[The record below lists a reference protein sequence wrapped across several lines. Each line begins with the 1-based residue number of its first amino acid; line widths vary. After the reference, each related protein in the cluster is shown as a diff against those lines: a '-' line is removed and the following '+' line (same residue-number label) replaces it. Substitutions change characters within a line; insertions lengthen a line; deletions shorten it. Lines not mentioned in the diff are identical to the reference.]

1 VDVGSTAVRVAEVAA
16 GDIPVVVRAA
26 QVPLP
31 PGVVEAG
38 EVRQPEAVAEALREV
53 WSKSGVKSKQV
64 HLGVGNQRVVVREV
78 ALPWLPEKE
87 LRDTLGFQ
95 VQEFIPMAS
104 DEAVL
109 DFDPLGE
116 MNQGGRRM
124 VRILLVAA
132 HRPMVNALVEA
143 ALAAK
148 LDPQGIDLTP
158 FAVVRAVGTGDE
170 GLDLDSSG
178 DEAIVDIGAQVTSIC
193 VHDRGVTRFVR
204 MLPSGGRDI
213 TLALAAGL
221 SVDEDGAERLKR
233 GESIEAPTQ
242 VEPSAGEPAIEL
254 PPPAD
259 SLPVDGPPVD
269 TMPVEAPRGV
279 PAALPDPTE
288 VGRDVEVLERADDV
302 ELARAVHRVV
312 DLGVR
317 RQAIERADH
326 PVGPRLDPHHMALIE
341 DHHRL
346 LVLRRAGRAGGLVRP
361 EHGFDV
367 RRQVCAELGQLGEP
381 EPDIRRRALDDER
394 GDPVRLGDGVGHAE
408 HPAPRMPEDVA
419 ARQPERLP
427 NGIDLFDVELGRP
440 HRGIM
445 RLGDARVPT
454 PELIVEDDAAAL
466 GQGSVRFHVMPGRA
480 GPAM

>member
-1 VDVGSTAVRVAEVAA
+1 MARTRIGVDVGSTAVRVAEVAA

-31 PGVVEAG
+31 PGVVQAG
-38 EVRQPEAVAEALREV
+38 EVRQPEAVAEALREL
-53 WSKSGVKSKQV
+53 WSKAGVKSKQV

-116 MNQGGRRM
+116 MDQGGRRM

-132 HRPMVNALVEA
+132 HKPMVNALVEA

-158 FAVVRAVGTGDE
+158 FAVIRAVGTGDE

-221 SVDEDGAERLKR
+221 SVDEDVAERLKR
-233 GESIEAPTQ
+233 GDSIEAPTQ

-269 TMPVEAPRGV
+269 TLPVEAPRGV

-288 VGRDVEVLERADDV
+288 VRQLALTRAGSFVDEVRSSLEFYTAQMPNAQIGRVL
-302 ELARAVHRVV
+302 VV
-312 DLGVR
+312 G
-317 RQAIERADH
+317 
-326 PVGPRLDPHHMALIE
+326 GGSRLDG
-341 DHHRL
+341 L
-346 LVLRRAGRAGGLVRP
+346 L
-361 EHGFDV
+361 
-367 RRQVCAELGQLGEP
+367 ELLQ
-381 EPDIRRRALDDER
+381 
-394 GDPVRLGDGVGHAE
+394 
-408 HPAPRMPEDVA
+408 
-419 ARQPERLP
+419 ERLP
-427 NGIDLFDVELGRP
+427 VPVERGRLFERAKSEIELSAEASAEAEAVLSVAVGLAIP
-440 HRGIM
+440 
-445 RLGDARVPT
+445 ARRN
-454 PELIVEDDAAAL
+454 A
-466 GQGSVRFHVMPGRA
+466 
-480 GPAM
+480 

>member
-1 VDVGSTAVRVAEVAA
+1 VARTRIGVDVGSTAVRVAEVAA

-78 ALPWLPEKE
+78 ALPWLPERE

-132 HRPMVNALVEA
+132 HRPMVDALVEA

-213 TLALAAGL
+213 TLALASDLG
-221 SVDEDGAERLKR
+221 VDEAAAERLKR
-233 GESIEAPTQ
+233 GETPETPTQ
-242 VEPSAGEPAIEL
+242 DGPHDPPKDAADRPIADQPVIGPP

-259 SLPVDGPPVD
+259 SLPVDGPPAD
-269 TMPVEAPRGV
+269 TLPVEAPRGA
-279 PAALPDPTE
+279 PAVLPGPTE
-288 VGRDVEVLERADDV
+288 VRQLA
-302 ELARAVHRVV
+302 LARAGSFVDEVRSSLEFYTAQMPNAQIGRVLV
-312 DLGVR
+312 
-317 RQAIERADH
+317 
-326 PVGPRLDPHHMALIE
+326 VGGGSRLDG
-341 DHHRL
+341 L
-346 LVLRRAGRAGGLVRP
+346 L
-361 EHGFDV
+361 
-367 RRQVCAELGQLGEP
+367 ELLQ
-381 EPDIRRRALDDER
+381 
-394 GDPVRLGDGVGHAE
+394 
-408 HPAPRMPEDVA
+408 
-419 ARQPERLP
+419 ERLP
-427 NGIDLFDVELGRP
+427 VPVDRGRLFERAKSEIELSAEAPAEAEAVLSVAVGLAIP
-440 HRGIM
+440 
-445 RLGDARVPT
+445 ARRS
-454 PELIVEDDAAAL
+454 A
-466 GQGSVRFHVMPGRA
+466 
-480 GPAM
+480 

>member
-1 VDVGSTAVRVAEVAA
+1 MPRTRIGVDVGSTAVRVAEVAA
-16 GDIPVVVRAA
+16 GEIPVIVRAA

-38 EVRQPEAVAEALREV
+38 EVRQPEIVGEALREL
-53 WSKSGVKSKQV
+53 WSKAGVKSKQV
-64 HLGVGNQRVVVREV
+64 HLGVGNQRVVVREL

-116 MNQGGRRM
+116 MDQGGRRM

-132 HRPMVNALVEA
+132 HKPMVNALVEA

-158 FAVVRAVGTGDE
+158 FAVIRAVGAGDD

-213 TLALAAGL
+213 TLALASGL
-221 SVDEDGAERLKR
+221 GVDDEMAERLKR
-233 GESIEAPTQ
+233 GERFGGIADAVPAVGSPADGAPAVQ
-242 VEPSAGEPAIEL
+242 L

-259 SLPVDGPPVD
+259 ALPVDTLPTD
-269 TMPVEAPRGV
+269 TLPTDTLPAEAPRGV
-279 PAALPDPTE
+279 PGVLADPAAVRHLALTRAGSFVDE
-288 VGRDVEVLERADDV
+288 VRSSLEFYTAQMPNTQIGRVL
-302 ELARAVHRVV
+302 VV
-312 DLGVR
+312 G
-317 RQAIERADH
+317 
-326 PVGPRLDPHHMALIE
+326 GGSRLDG
-341 DHHRL
+341 L
-346 LVLRRAGRAGGLVRP
+346 L
-361 EHGFDV
+361 
-367 RRQVCAELGQLGEP
+367 ELLQ
-381 EPDIRRRALDDER
+381 
-394 GDPVRLGDGVGHAE
+394 
-408 HPAPRMPEDVA
+408 
-419 ARQPERLP
+419 ERLP
-427 NGIDLFDVELGRP
+427 VPVDRGRLFERAKSEIELSAEASAEAEAVLAVAVGLAIPSWRS
-440 HRGIM
+440 
-445 RLGDARVPT
+445 A
-454 PELIVEDDAAAL
+454 
-466 GQGSVRFHVMPGRA
+466 
-480 GPAM
+480 

>member
-1 VDVGSTAVRVAEVAA
+1 MARTRIGVDVGSTAVRVAEVAA

-104 DEAVL
+104 DDAVL

-213 TLALAAGL
+213 TLALASGL
-221 SVDEDGAERLKR
+221 GVDEAAAERLKR
-233 GESIEAPTQ
+233 GETPETPTQ
-242 VEPSAGEPAIEL
+242 DAQKDAADRPSADQPAIEL

-259 SLPVDGPPVD
+259 SLPVDGPPAD
-269 TMPVEAPRGV
+269 TLPVEAPRGA
-279 PAALPDPTE
+279 PAVLTDPTE
-288 VGRDVEVLERADDV
+288 VRRLALTRAGSFVDEVRSSLEFYTAQMPNAQIGRVL
-302 ELARAVHRVV
+302 VV
-312 DLGVR
+312 G
-317 RQAIERADH
+317 
-326 PVGPRLDPHHMALIE
+326 GGSRLDG
-341 DHHRL
+341 L
-346 LVLRRAGRAGGLVRP
+346 L
-361 EHGFDV
+361 
-367 RRQVCAELGQLGEP
+367 ELLQ
-381 EPDIRRRALDDER
+381 
-394 GDPVRLGDGVGHAE
+394 
-408 HPAPRMPEDVA
+408 
-419 ARQPERLP
+419 ERLP
-427 NGIDLFDVELGRP
+427 VPVDRGRLFERAKSEIELSAEASAEAEAVLSVAVGLAIP
-440 HRGIM
+440 
-445 RLGDARVPT
+445 ARRN
-454 PELIVEDDAAAL
+454 A
-466 GQGSVRFHVMPGRA
+466 
-480 GPAM
+480 

>member
-1 VDVGSTAVRVAEVAA
+1 VPRTRIGVDVGSTAVRVAEVAA
-16 GDIPVVVRAA
+16 GEIPVIVRAA

-38 EVRQPEAVAEALREV
+38 EVRQPEVVAEALREL
-53 WSKSGVKSKQV
+53 WSKAGVKSKQV
-64 HLGVGNQRVVVREV
+64 HLGVGNQRVVVREL

-116 MNQGGRRM
+116 MDQGGRRM

-132 HRPMVNALVEA
+132 HKQMVNALVEA

-158 FAVVRAVGTGDE
+158 FAVTRAVGTGDE

-213 TLALAAGL
+213 TLALASGL
-221 SVDEDGAERLKR
+221 GVDDEMAERLKR
-233 GESIEAPTQ
+233 GERFGGIADAVPA
-242 VEPSAGEPAIEL
+242 VESPADGSAAVQL

-259 SLPVDGPPVD
+259 ALPVDTLPTG
-269 TMPVEAPRGV
+269 TLPVEAPRGV
-279 PAALPDPTE
+279 PGVLADPAE
-288 VGRDVEVLERADDV
+288 VRDLA
-302 ELARAVHRVV
+302 LARAGSFVDEVRSSLEFYTAQMPNAQIGRVLV
-312 DLGVR
+312 
-317 RQAIERADH
+317 
-326 PVGPRLDPHHMALIE
+326 VGGGSRLDG
-341 DHHRL
+341 L
-346 LVLRRAGRAGGLVRP
+346 L
-361 EHGFDV
+361 
-367 RRQVCAELGQLGEP
+367 ELLQ
-381 EPDIRRRALDDER
+381 
-394 GDPVRLGDGVGHAE
+394 
-408 HPAPRMPEDVA
+408 
-419 ARQPERLP
+419 ERLP
-427 NGIDLFDVELGRP
+427 VPVDRGRLFERAKSEIELSAEASAEAEAVLAVAVGLA
-440 HRGIM
+440 I
-445 RLGDARVPT
+445 
-454 PELIVEDDAAAL
+454 
-466 GQGSVRFHVMPGRA
+466 PGWRSA
-480 GPAM
+480 

>member
-53 WSKSGVKSKQV
+53 WSRSGVKSKQV

-213 TLALAAGL
+213 TLALASGL
-221 SVDEDGAERLKR
+221 GVDEAAAERLKR
-233 GESIEAPTQ
+233 GETPEMPTQ
-242 VEPSAGEPAIEL
+242 DGPQDAPKDAADRPSADQPAIGP

-259 SLPVDGPPVD
+259 SLPVDGLPAD
-269 TMPVEAPRGV
+269 TLPVEAPRGA
-279 PAALPDPTE
+279 PAVLPDPTDVRQLALTRAGSFVDE
-288 VGRDVEVLERADDV
+288 VRSSLEFYTAQMPNAQIGRVL
-302 ELARAVHRVV
+302 VV
-312 DLGVR
+312 G
-317 RQAIERADH
+317 
-326 PVGPRLDPHHMALIE
+326 GGSRLDG
-341 DHHRL
+341 L
-346 LVLRRAGRAGGLVRP
+346 L
-361 EHGFDV
+361 
-367 RRQVCAELGQLGEP
+367 ELLQ
-381 EPDIRRRALDDER
+381 
-394 GDPVRLGDGVGHAE
+394 
-408 HPAPRMPEDVA
+408 
-419 ARQPERLP
+419 ERLP
-427 NGIDLFDVELGRP
+427 VPVDRGRLFERAKSEIELSAEASAEAEAVLSVAVGLAIP
-440 HRGIM
+440 
-445 RLGDARVPT
+445 ARRN
-454 PELIVEDDAAAL
+454 A
-466 GQGSVRFHVMPGRA
+466 
-480 GPAM
+480 

>member
-1 VDVGSTAVRVAEVAA
+1 VARTRIGVDVGSTAVRVAEVAA

-38 EVRQPEAVAEALREV
+38 EVRQPEAVADALREL

-116 MNQGGRRM
+116 MDQGGRRM

-132 HRPMVNALVEA
+132 HKPMVNALVEA

-158 FAVVRAVGTGDE
+158 FAVIRAVGTGDE

-204 MLPSGGRDI
+204 ILPSGGRDI
-213 TLALAAGL
+213 TLALASGL
-221 SVDEDGAERLKR
+221 SVDEDVAERLKR
-233 GESIEAPTQ
+233 GEPVEGPTQ

-259 SLPVDGPPVD
+259 PLLVDGPPAD
-269 TMPVEAPRGV
+269 TLPVEAPRGV
-279 PAALPDPTE
+279 PAVLPDPTE
-288 VGRDVEVLERADDV
+288 VRQLALTRAGSFVDEVRSSLEFYTAQMPNAQIGRVL
-302 ELARAVHRVV
+302 VV
-312 DLGVR
+312 G
-317 RQAIERADH
+317 
-326 PVGPRLDPHHMALIE
+326 GGSRLDG
-341 DHHRL
+341 L
-346 LVLRRAGRAGGLVRP
+346 L
-361 EHGFDV
+361 
-367 RRQVCAELGQLGEP
+367 ELLQ
-381 EPDIRRRALDDER
+381 
-394 GDPVRLGDGVGHAE
+394 
-408 HPAPRMPEDVA
+408 
-419 ARQPERLP
+419 ERLP
-427 NGIDLFDVELGRP
+427 VPVDRGRLFERAKSEIELSAEASAEAEAV
-440 HRGIM
+440 
-445 RLGDARVPT
+445 L
-454 PELIVEDDAAAL
+454 
-466 GQGSVRFHVMPGRA
+466 SVAVGLAIPPRRNA
-480 GPAM
+480 

>member
-1 VDVGSTAVRVAEVAA
+1 MARTRIGVDVGSTAVRVAEVAA

-38 EVRQPEAVAEALREV
+38 EVRQPEAVAEALREL

-116 MNQGGRRM
+116 MDQGGRRM

-132 HRPMVNALVEA
+132 HKPMVNALVEA

-158 FAVVRAVGTGDE
+158 FAVIRAVGTGDE

-213 TLALAAGL
+213 TLALASGL
-221 SVDEDGAERLKR
+221 GVDEDVAERLKR
-233 GESIEAPTQ
+233 GGSVETPTQ
-242 VEPSAGEPAIEL
+242 DRARPPTSRAIEL

-259 SLPVDGPPVD
+259 SLPVEGPPAD
-269 TMPVEAPRGV
+269 TLPVEAPRGA
-279 PAALPDPTE
+279 PAALPDATE
-288 VGRDVEVLERADDV
+288 VRQLALTRAGSFVDEVRSSLEFYTAQMPNAQIGRVL
-302 ELARAVHRVV
+302 VV
-312 DLGVR
+312 G
-317 RQAIERADH
+317 
-326 PVGPRLDPHHMALIE
+326 GGSRLDG
-341 DHHRL
+341 L
-346 LVLRRAGRAGGLVRP
+346 L
-361 EHGFDV
+361 
-367 RRQVCAELGQLGEP
+367 ELLQ
-381 EPDIRRRALDDER
+381 
-394 GDPVRLGDGVGHAE
+394 
-408 HPAPRMPEDVA
+408 
-419 ARQPERLP
+419 ERLP
-427 NGIDLFDVELGRP
+427 VPVDRGRLFERAKSEIELSAEASAEAEAVLSVAVGLA
-440 HRGIM
+440 I
-445 RLGDARVPT
+445 PT
-454 PELIVEDDAAAL
+454 RRNA
-466 GQGSVRFHVMPGRA
+466 
-480 GPAM
+480 

>member
-1 VDVGSTAVRVAEVAA
+1 VARTRIGVDVGSTAVRVAEVAA

-38 EVRQPEAVAEALREV
+38 EVRQPEAVAEALREL

-116 MNQGGRRM
+116 MDQGGRRM

-132 HRPMVNALVEA
+132 HKPMVNALVEA

-158 FAVVRAVGTGDE
+158 FAVIRAVGTGDE

-213 TLALAAGL
+213 TLALASGL
-221 SVDEDGAERLKR
+221 GVDEDVAERLKR
-233 GESIEAPTQ
+233 GESLETPTQ
-242 VEPSAGEPAIEL
+242 DDEPSADRPAIEL

-259 SLPVDGPPVD
+259 SLPVDGPPAD
-269 TMPVEAPRGV
+269 TLPVEAPRGV
-279 PAALPDPTE
+279 PTVLPNPTE
-288 VGRDVEVLERADDV
+288 VREMALTRAGSFVDEVRSSLEFYTAQMPNAQIGRVL
-302 ELARAVHRVV
+302 VV
-312 DLGVR
+312 G
-317 RQAIERADH
+317 
-326 PVGPRLDPHHMALIE
+326 GGSRLDG
-341 DHHRL
+341 L
-346 LVLRRAGRAGGLVRP
+346 L
-361 EHGFDV
+361 
-367 RRQVCAELGQLGEP
+367 ELLQ
-381 EPDIRRRALDDER
+381 
-394 GDPVRLGDGVGHAE
+394 
-408 HPAPRMPEDVA
+408 
-419 ARQPERLP
+419 ERLP
-427 NGIDLFDVELGRP
+427 VPVDRGRLFERAKSEIELSAEASAEAEAVLSVAVGLAIP
-440 HRGIM
+440 
-445 RLGDARVPT
+445 ARRN
-454 PELIVEDDAAAL
+454 A
-466 GQGSVRFHVMPGRA
+466 
-480 GPAM
+480 

>member
-1 VDVGSTAVRVAEVAA
+1 MARTRIGVDVGSTAVRVAEVAA

-132 HRPMVNALVEA
+132 HRPMVDALVAA
-143 ALAAK
+143 ALAAN

-204 MLPSGGRDI
+204 ILPSGGRDI
-213 TLALAAGL
+213 TLALASDLG
-221 SVDEDGAERLKR
+221 VDEAAAERLKR
-233 GESIEAPTQ
+233 GETPEMPTQ
-242 VEPSAGEPAIEL
+242 DGPQDAPKDAPGRPTADQPAIGPAVL
-254 PPPAD
+254 P
-259 SLPVDGPPVD
+259 G
-269 TMPVEAPRGV
+269 
-279 PAALPDPTE
+279 PTE
-288 VGRDVEVLERADDV
+288 VRQLALTRAGSFVDEVRSSLEFYTAQMPNAQIGRVL
-302 ELARAVHRVV
+302 VV
-312 DLGVR
+312 G
-317 RQAIERADH
+317 
-326 PVGPRLDPHHMALIE
+326 GGSRLDG
-341 DHHRL
+341 L
-346 LVLRRAGRAGGLVRP
+346 L
-361 EHGFDV
+361 
-367 RRQVCAELGQLGEP
+367 ELLQ
-381 EPDIRRRALDDER
+381 
-394 GDPVRLGDGVGHAE
+394 
-408 HPAPRMPEDVA
+408 
-419 ARQPERLP
+419 ERLP
-427 NGIDLFDVELGRP
+427 VPVDRGRLFERAKSEIELSAEASAEAEAVLSVAVGLAIP
-440 HRGIM
+440 
-445 RLGDARVPT
+445 ARRN
-454 PELIVEDDAAAL
+454 A
-466 GQGSVRFHVMPGRA
+466 
-480 GPAM
+480 

>member
-53 WSKSGVKSKQV
+53 WSRSGVKSKQV

-193 VHDRGVTRFVR
+193 VHDRSVTRFVR

-213 TLALAAGL
+213 TLALASGL
-221 SVDEDGAERLKR
+221 GVDEAAAERLKR
-233 GESIEAPTQ
+233 GETPEMPTQ
-242 VEPSAGEPAIEL
+242 DGPQDAPKDAADRPSADQPAIGP

-259 SLPVDGPPVD
+259 SLPVDGLPAD
-269 TMPVEAPRGV
+269 TLPVEAPRGA
-279 PAALPDPTE
+279 PAVLPDPTDVRQLALTRAGSFVDE
-288 VGRDVEVLERADDV
+288 VRSSLEFYTAQMPNAQIGRVL
-302 ELARAVHRVV
+302 VV
-312 DLGVR
+312 G
-317 RQAIERADH
+317 
-326 PVGPRLDPHHMALIE
+326 GGSRLDG
-341 DHHRL
+341 L
-346 LVLRRAGRAGGLVRP
+346 L
-361 EHGFDV
+361 
-367 RRQVCAELGQLGEP
+367 ELLQ
-381 EPDIRRRALDDER
+381 
-394 GDPVRLGDGVGHAE
+394 
-408 HPAPRMPEDVA
+408 
-419 ARQPERLP
+419 ERLP
-427 NGIDLFDVELGRP
+427 VPVDRGRLFERAKSEIELSAEASAEAEAVLSVAVGLAIP
-440 HRGIM
+440 
-445 RLGDARVPT
+445 ARRN
-454 PELIVEDDAAAL
+454 A
-466 GQGSVRFHVMPGRA
+466 
-480 GPAM
+480 

>member
-1 VDVGSTAVRVAEVAA
+1 MARTRIGVDVGSTAVRVAEVAA

-38 EVRQPEAVAEALREV
+38 EVRQPEAVAEALREL

-87 LRDTLGFQ
+87 QRDTLGFQ
-95 VQEFIPMAS
+95 VQEFIPMAT

-109 DFDPLGE
+109 DFDLLGE
-116 MNQGGRRM
+116 MDQGGRRM

-132 HRPMVNALVEA
+132 HKPMVNALVEA

-148 LDPQGIDLTP
+148 LDPQGIDLSP
-158 FAVVRAVGTGDE
+158 FAVIRAVGTGDV

-193 VHDRGVTRFVR
+193 VHDRGATRFVR

-213 TLALAAGL
+213 TLPLASGL
-221 SVDEDGAERLKR
+221 GVDEELAERLKR
-233 GESIEAPTQ
+233 GETLEAPTQ

-269 TMPVEAPRGV
+269 TLPVEAPRGV
-279 PAALPDPTE
+279 PAPLPDPTE
-288 VGRDVEVLERADDV
+288 VRQLALTRAGSFVDEVRSSLEFYTAQMPNAQIGRVL
-302 ELARAVHRVV
+302 VV
-312 DLGVR
+312 G
-317 RQAIERADH
+317 
-326 PVGPRLDPHHMALIE
+326 GGSRLDG
-341 DHHRL
+341 L
-346 LVLRRAGRAGGLVRP
+346 L
-361 EHGFDV
+361 
-367 RRQVCAELGQLGEP
+367 ELLQ
-381 EPDIRRRALDDER
+381 
-394 GDPVRLGDGVGHAE
+394 
-408 HPAPRMPEDVA
+408 
-419 ARQPERLP
+419 ERLP
-427 NGIDLFDVELGRP
+427 VPVDRGRLFERAKSEIELSPEASAEAEAVLSVAVGLAIP
-440 HRGIM
+440 
-445 RLGDARVPT
+445 ARRN
-454 PELIVEDDAAAL
+454 A
-466 GQGSVRFHVMPGRA
+466 
-480 GPAM
+480 

>member
-1 VDVGSTAVRVAEVAA
+1 VAKTRIGVDVGSTAVRVAEVAA

-38 EVRQPEAVAEALREV
+38 EVRQPEAVAEALREL

-116 MNQGGRRM
+116 MDQGGRRM

-132 HRPMVNALVEA
+132 HKPMVNALVEA

-148 LDPQGIDLTP
+148 LDPQSIDLTP
-158 FAVVRAVGTGDE
+158 FAVIRAVGTGDE
-170 GLDLDSSG
+170 GLDLDASG

-213 TLALAAGL
+213 TLALASGL
-221 SVDEDGAERLKR
+221 GVDEDAAERLKR
-233 GESIEAPTQ
+233 GESPETPTQ
-242 VEPSAGEPAIEL
+242 DGPQNAPAEPSVDQPAIEL

-259 SLPVDGPPVD
+259 SLPVEGPRAD
-269 TMPVEAPRGV
+269 TLPVEAPRGV
-279 PAALPDPTE
+279 PAVLPDPTE
-288 VGRDVEVLERADDV
+288 VRQLALTRAGSFVDEVRSSLEFYTAQMPNAQIGRVL
-302 ELARAVHRVV
+302 VV
-312 DLGVR
+312 G
-317 RQAIERADH
+317 
-326 PVGPRLDPHHMALIE
+326 GGSRLDG
-341 DHHRL
+341 L
-346 LVLRRAGRAGGLVRP
+346 L
-361 EHGFDV
+361 
-367 RRQVCAELGQLGEP
+367 ELLQ
-381 EPDIRRRALDDER
+381 
-394 GDPVRLGDGVGHAE
+394 
-408 HPAPRMPEDVA
+408 
-419 ARQPERLP
+419 ERLP
-427 NGIDLFDVELGRP
+427 VPVDRGRLFERAKSEIELSAEASAEAEAVLSVAVGLAIP
-440 HRGIM
+440 
-445 RLGDARVPT
+445 ARRN
-454 PELIVEDDAAAL
+454 A
-466 GQGSVRFHVMPGRA
+466 
-480 GPAM
+480 

>member
-1 VDVGSTAVRVAEVAA
+1 MARTRIGVDVGSTAVRVAEVAA

-213 TLALAAGL
+213 TLALASDLG
-221 SVDEDGAERLKR
+221 VDEAAAERLKR
-233 GESIEAPTQ
+233 GETPEMPTQ
-242 VEPSAGEPAIEL
+242 DGPQDAADRPSADQPAIEL

-259 SLPVDGPPVD
+259 SLPVDGPPAD
-269 TMPVEAPRGV
+269 TLPVEAPRGA
-279 PAALPDPTE
+279 PAVLPGPTE
-288 VGRDVEVLERADDV
+288 VRQLALTRAGSFVDEVRSSLEFYTAQMPNAQIGRVL
-302 ELARAVHRVV
+302 VV
-312 DLGVR
+312 G
-317 RQAIERADH
+317 
-326 PVGPRLDPHHMALIE
+326 GGSRLDG
-341 DHHRL
+341 L
-346 LVLRRAGRAGGLVRP
+346 L
-361 EHGFDV
+361 
-367 RRQVCAELGQLGEP
+367 ELLQ
-381 EPDIRRRALDDER
+381 
-394 GDPVRLGDGVGHAE
+394 
-408 HPAPRMPEDVA
+408 
-419 ARQPERLP
+419 ERLP
-427 NGIDLFDVELGRP
+427 VPVDRGRLFERAKSEIELSAEASAEAEAVLSVAVGLAIP
-440 HRGIM
+440 
-445 RLGDARVPT
+445 ARRN
-454 PELIVEDDAAAL
+454 A
-466 GQGSVRFHVMPGRA
+466 
-480 GPAM
+480 